1 MGICYGQ
8 LHLVKVL
15 YTLFSD
21 YVCVLKIKEGDINSL
36 NLLVLSVR
44 DFTQICS
51 YPLTAHFFIYISKT
65 RACRCKLFVLIF
77 DRKLYGFMSSIWY

>member
-1 MGICYGQ
+1 MDKCIWFR
-8 LHLVKVL
+8 

-21 YVCVLKIKEGDINSL
+21 YVCVLKLKVGEINSL

-51 YPLTAHFFIYISKT
+51 YPLKADFFIYLSKT
-65 RACRCKLFVLIF
+65 RVCRGKLFVLIF
-77 DRKLYGFMSSIWY
+77 Y